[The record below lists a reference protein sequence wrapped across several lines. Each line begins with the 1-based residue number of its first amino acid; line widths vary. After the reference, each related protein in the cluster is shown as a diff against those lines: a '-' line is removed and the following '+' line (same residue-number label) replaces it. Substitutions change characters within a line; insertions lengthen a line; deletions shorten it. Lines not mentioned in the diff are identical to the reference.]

1 MSKNNFIDMVIAEKS
16 KKMIYTQENAELTRE
31 EVKELLNNKD
41 FARQE
46 LKENNIST
54 NSPEIKAKLKPFNN

>member
-1 MSKNNFIDMVIAEKS
+1 
-16 KKMIYTQENAELTRE
+16 MIYTQENDELTRE
-31 EVKELLNNKD
+31 EVNELLKNKN
-41 FARQE
+41 FATQE

>member
-1 MSKNNFIDMVIAEKS
+1 MSKNDFIDMVIAEKN
-16 KKMIYTQENAELTRE
+16 KKIIYTQGNAELTKE
-31 EVKELLNNKD
+31 EVNELLKNKD

-46 LKENNIST
+46 LKQNNIST

>member
-1 MSKNNFIDMVIAEKS
+1 MSKNDFIDMVIAEKN
-16 KKMIYTQENAELTRE
+16 KKIIYTQGNAELTKE
-31 EVKELLNNKD
+31 EVNELLKNKN

-46 LKENNIST
+46 LKQNNIST